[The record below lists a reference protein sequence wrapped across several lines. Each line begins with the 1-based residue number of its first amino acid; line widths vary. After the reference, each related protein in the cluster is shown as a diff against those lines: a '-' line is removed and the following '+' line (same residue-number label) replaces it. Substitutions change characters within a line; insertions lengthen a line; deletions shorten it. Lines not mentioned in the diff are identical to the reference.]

1 MAFVCGAV
9 GMGACASIA
18 RSNSAPGTGPAC
30 VKTVFG
36 SNRPVTL
43 YVPNNYTCRTA
54 APLVVMLH
62 GYTSSGDTK
71 EQYFGLNDEADK
83 RGFLYIHPDGTKDRQ
98 GNRFWNATDACC
110 NFYGSTVD
118 DSAYISTLISTVE
131 AAYNVDRKRIYL
143 IGHSNG
149 GFMSYRMAC
158 EHGDQIAA
166 IASLAG
172 AMYEDVTQC
181 QAASTVSVLQIH
193 GVADEA
199 ISYDGGM
206 LTRRYPSAKATV
218 ADWAT
223 KDKCAAPPLTS
234 AASLDLDR
242 GVAGS
247 ETTVIRYKGCS
258 AGTAV
263 QLWSVAGGGHT
274 LDITPNLV
282 PAVMDFFYAHPKQ

>member
-1 MAFVCGAV
+1 MS
-9 GMGACASIA
+9 ASVK
-18 RSNSAPGTGPAC
+18 GPAC

-36 SNRPVTL
+36 DTRPVTL
-43 YVPNNYTCRTA
+43 HVPKNYACRTA

-71 EQYFGLNDEADK
+71 EQYFRLNAESDK
-83 RGFLYIHPDGTKDRQ
+83 RGFLYVHPDGTKDRQ
-98 GNRFWNATDACC
+98 GNRFWNATDVCC

-118 DSAYISTLISTVE
+118 DSTYINTLISTVE
-131 AAYNVDRKRIYL
+131 AAYNADHKRVYL

-158 EHGDQIAA
+158 DHSDQIAA

-172 AMYEDVTQC
+172 AMYQDVTQC
-181 QAASTVSVLQIH
+181 KAASTVSVLQIH
-193 GVADEA
+193 GLADDS
-199 ISYDGGM
+199 ILYGGGM
-206 LTRRYPSAKATV
+206 LGRRYPSAKATV
-218 ADWAT
+218 ADWAA
-223 KDKCAAPPLTS
+223 KDRCAATPVKSAPPL
-234 AASLDLDR
+234 DLDS

-247 ETTVIRYKGCS
+247 ETTVTMYNGCS
-258 AGTAV
+258 AGTTV

-282 PAVMDFFYAHPKQ
+282 PDVMDFFYAHPRQ